1 MVKEDDCFRD
11 LATAITDRSSLTSI
25 NLNGNFITDHDMCML
40 AQKTFWLGPINT
52 FGPFEFTQQGF
63 SICQLP
69 NIQSFAN
76 CQWQKGQRPRTSR
89 SKQDQ
94 WCLMAWDNC

>member
-63 SICQLP
+63 R
-69 NIQSFAN
+69 FVN
-76 CQWQKGQRPRTSR
+76 CQISNRLPIANGKKANGLELPGASKTSGV
-89 SKQDQ
+89 
-94 WCLMAWDNC
+94 